1 MLHVSHKYVIS
12 RKRKKKKKYVEILTK
27 NLVPIKIFYQFFHQ
41 SVILEREWIN
51 FHLYTNGW
59 SSYIGHKYSSQKG
72 IGFFFRKIDFQL
84 APWLNILTGRLW
96 LNYNMHLS

>member
-1 MLHVSHKYVIS
+1 MFLINMLFPEKE
-12 RKRKKKKKYVEILTK
+12 KKKKYVEILTK

-72 IGFFFRKIDFQL
+72 IGSFFFFSKNRFSISAMVKYFNRSVMVKL
-84 APWLNILTGRLW
+84 
-96 LNYNMHLS
+96 

>member
-1 MLHVSHKYVIS
+1 MFLINMLFPEKE
-12 RKRKKKKKYVEILTK
+12 KKKKYVEILTK

-72 IGFFFRKIDFQL
+72 IGFFFFFFEKSIF
-84 APWLNILTGRLW
+84 N
-96 LNYNMHLS
+96 